1 MLGSAGVKFL
11 TPQLTYLVTQQ
22 ENRANLR
29 ALLQFVLF
37 LVAVITVFSLVFH
50 VLMAWEG
57 QQHSWLTGLYW
68 TLTVMSTLGFGDITF
83 HSDAGRLFSVVV
95 LLSGIVLLLIVLP
108 FAFIRFFY
116 APWLEAQIHTKVPR
130 KAPADLRD
138 HVIICRADE
147 IALALVEKLRELEVG
162 YCIIE
167 EDTTAA
173 AALQG
178 DGFVVVAGEVDRGET
193 YQRCNADTARLVVAN
208 LSDAENSNIALTVR
222 EHYPDIPIAAFANE
236 LDSVDVIQL
245 SGANHVLPIRHRLG
259 ESLAARVTVGP
270 ACAQVV
276 GRFKDL
282 LIAEFPIENSGLAG
296 RTIRDTHL
304 RELTGLNIVGCW
316 ERGHLVPALPDT
328 LLDEHS
334 VAVVVGTQEQISELD
349 ALFVIYWENDDSVLV
364 MGGGK
369 VGKAAAAA
377 LRRRDI
383 KVNLIE
389 KDPDLR
395 DTLSSVS
402 DKVIIGDAS
411 DLKVITAAGIHDAPS
426 VVLTT
431 NDDAMNIF
439 LAVYC
444 RKLNPATHIVSR
456 INHERNLD
464 AIHRAGTNSVL
475 SYTTLAVRS
484 LLEFVVGAPATFLG
498 EGVDL
503 IIEPVPRQL
512 VGKTLKDAKISD
524 ATGLNVI
531 AVQLPDES
539 VVNASAT
546 TELVENG
553 ELVMLGDPEQRGVFH
568 KAFD

>member
-1 MLGSAGVKFL
+1 MKFL
-11 TPQLTYLVTQQ
+11 TPQLTYLITQQ

-29 ALLQFVLF
+29 ALLQFLLF
-37 LVAVITVFSLVFH
+37 LMAVITVFSAAFH
-50 VLMAWEG
+50 LLMLWEG
-57 QQHSWLTGLYW
+57 QQHSWLTGFYW

-95 LLSGIVLLLIVLP
+95 LMSGIVLLLIVLP

-116 APWLEAQIHTKVPR
+116 APWLEAQIHTQAPR
-130 KAPADLRD
+130 KASAGLAD
-138 HVIICRADE
+138 HVIICKADE
-147 IALALVEKLRELEVG
+147 IGLALVEKLDELEIS
-162 YCIIE
+162 YCLIE
-167 EDTTAA
+167 ADTTLAA
-173 AALQG
+173 SLHG
-178 DGFVVVAGEVDRGET
+178 DGLVVVAGEVDRGET
-193 YQRCNADTARLVVAN
+193 YQNCNADSARLVVAN

-222 EHYPDIPIAAFANE
+222 EHYPDLPIAAFAQE

-259 ESLAARVTVGP
+259 ESLAARVAVGP

-276 GRFKDL
+276 GHFKDL
-282 LIAEFPIENSGLAG
+282 LIAELPIENSGLAG
-296 RTIRDTHL
+296 RTIRDTQL
-304 RELTGLNIVGCW
+304 RELTGINIVGCW
-316 ERGHLVPALPDT
+316 ERGHMVPAGPDT
-328 LLDEHS
+328 MLEQHT
-334 VAVVVGTQEQISELD
+334 VAVVVGTEEQISELD
-349 ALFVIYWENDDSVLV
+349 ALFVIYWENDDPVLV
-364 MGGGK
+364 IGGGK

-377 LRRRDI
+377 LRRREI
-383 KVNLIE
+383 SVNMIE
-389 KDPDLR
+389 KSSDLR
-395 DTLSSVS
+395 DELTAIA
-402 DKVIIGDAS
+402 DRVIIGDAS
-411 DLKVITAAGIHDAPS
+411 DRKLITRAGIHEAPS

-444 RKLNPATHIVSR
+444 RNLNPSTHIVSR
-456 INHERNLD
+456 INHDRNFD

-484 LLEFVVGAPATFLG
+484 LLEFVVGAPASFLG

-512 VGKTLKDAKISD
+512 AGMALKDAKISE

-531 AVQLPDES
+531 ALQLPDGS

-546 TELVENG
+546 TKLEGNS
-553 ELVMLGDPEQRGVFH
+553 ELVMLGDPDQRSVFH
-568 KAFD
+568 KAFG